1 MARPKRYGDDYLL
14 SCVDSYWT
22 EYCHQNPDKIT
33 YKSLEAYLAGSN
45 KADLS
50 SDTLKHNRK
59 VHEKIESLRAA
70 VRPHPLSIHPEDVPA
85 DEQAGF
91 SRNEYRHLAE
101 TNEKLRSFISRT
113 YIHGICCQLVSEE
126 LHLNINST
134 VKKEAADRDVIK
146 AGMEPFDSPV
156 INELSA
162 LFDLDEEYNN
172 EQNKE

>member
-1 MARPKRYGDDYLL
+1 MARPKRYDDEYLL

-45 KADLS
+45 KADLP

-70 VRPHPLSIHPEDVPA
+70 ARPGPVSIHSEDISTS
-85 DEQAGF
+85 ERIGF
-91 SRNEYRHLAE
+91 CQEEYRHLAE

-113 YIHGICCQLVSEE
+113 YIHGICCHLVSEE
-126 LHLNINST
+126 MHLNINS
-134 VKKEAADRDVIK
+134 VVMKEAADRDVIK
-146 AGMEPFDSPV
+146 ADMEPFSSPV
-156 INELSA
+156 INELA
-162 LFDLDEEYNN
+162 AMFDLDEEYH
-172 EQNKE
+172 EQSKE